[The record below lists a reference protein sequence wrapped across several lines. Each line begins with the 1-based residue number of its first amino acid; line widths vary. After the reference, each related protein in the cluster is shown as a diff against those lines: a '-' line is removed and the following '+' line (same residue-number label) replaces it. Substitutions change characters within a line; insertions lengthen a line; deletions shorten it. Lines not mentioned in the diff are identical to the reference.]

1 MKPASAEEKRTQAL
15 IRQEFRKQEIRENKK
30 TPETDTGTYTAAL
43 HSKLKD
49 FAAKGEEL
57 VKAYGL
63 LPVFDPK
70 ISIENAFPRLFI
82 KPELETAEGNIQYD
96 TLLKDYLQKNLVI
109 LGDAGSGKSTLLKY
123 IARFENIDAI
133 YVTAQDMHGSDSL
146 LSVISELCNVEP
158 ESEYFLLIDGLD
170 EAFWNDPAAYY
181 EMNQKLFVLGS
192 HVHFWMAARNDF
204 YRKTYTEGKTLSI
217 PAFTIRPWDP
227 DRSKMFLGVWEEIYQ
242 QPEAKQNVIQWAE
255 ASDIF
260 NEMFANPFQLTLV
273 AYIAGSD
280 HKFPKVK
287 SAFDLYDTFFKLWF
301 EKEEKRGT
309 GAQNRL
315 ATLNQLRKAAE
326 IIYASGKYRTTKME
340 DTAVTNLLIWEPL
353 QDMEGYYTAT
363 MFRHH
368 SLAAFLIA
376 HEIYSAINNRN
387 FEMLTSVLQRVQKD
401 DVTNFVTRKTEKME
415 EADIARMRKNLS
427 EYYQTLPMDDDSLVS
442 VREKIVY
449 YISRFPG
456 DCSAF
461 LLPIVRSNPVNPYMR
476 LSLAYACVLSDLPEV
491 RRFALEY
498 ARAISNEEEDAK
510 INRGWTVVYF
520 GDCDK
525 DPYTY
530 QDEDNGPWDNA
541 RAARLRRF
549 CNTAPRVKDY
559 RFWLFD
565 IPLFHSFLKTRNWK
579 GISKKEYE
587 AIYKLSFPLDRFTV
601 AESRFLW
608 REKKAMLKVYK
619 EKLEDAK
626 F

>member
-1 MKPASAEEKRTQAL
+1 
-15 IRQEFRKQEIRENKK
+15 
-30 TPETDTGTYTAAL
+30 
-43 HSKLKD
+43 
-49 FAAKGEEL
+49 
-57 VKAYGL
+57 
-63 LPVFDPK
+63 
-70 ISIENAFPRLFI
+70 
-82 KPELETAEGNIQYD
+82 
-96 TLLKDYLQKNLVI
+96 
-109 LGDAGSGKSTLLKY
+109 
-123 IARFENIDAI
+123 
-133 YVTAQDMHGSDSL
+133 
-146 LSVISELCNVEP
+146 
-158 ESEYFLLIDGLD
+158 
-170 EAFWNDPAAYY
+170 
-181 EMNQKLFVLGS
+181 
-192 HVHFWMAARNDF
+192 
-204 YRKTYTEGKTLSI
+204 
-217 PAFTIRPWDP
+217 
-227 DRSKMFLGVWEEIYQ
+227 
-242 QPEAKQNVIQWAE
+242 
-255 ASDIF
+255 
-260 NEMFANPFQLTLV
+260 
-273 AYIAGSD
+273 
-280 HKFPKVK
+280 
-287 SAFDLYDTFFKLWF
+287 
-301 EKEEKRGT
+301 
-309 GAQNRL
+309 
-315 ATLNQLRKAAE
+315 
-326 IIYASGKYRTTKME
+326 
-340 DTAVTNLLIWEPL
+340 
-353 QDMEGYYTAT
+353 
-363 MFRHH
+363 
-368 SLAAFLIA
+368 
-376 HEIYSAINNRN
+376 
-387 FEMLTSVLQRVQKD
+387 MLTSVLQRVQKD

-415 EADIARMRKNLS
+415 EADIACMRKNLS